1 VRILVFRGREY
12 VRSSLWFLPALFVL
26 GSIALWGVAGAV
38 DRHVEGHPPAA
49 FTGGADA
56 AQQLLSAIVTS
67 MIAFTGV
74 VFSITIVVLQLASG
88 QFSPRVLRTFLRDR
102 GTQSSLGI
110 FIATFVYALLV
121 LRDVRVPAPGEP
133 GNVPGLSVSIAVA
146 ILAVSLGVFVY
157 YIHHIAQSIRVAW
170 IVDAVADET
179 RAIIEHEFA
188 ADAADAGHDAPVPA
202 GPPAEVIAA
211 PRPGI
216 LLAVDKHA
224 LVRVAS
230 EADCV
235 LVLERAVGVFVAT
248 TTPLLSVHGS
258 TLAASQR
265 DDAVEAVVIGIERTM
280 EQDPAFGFRQLVDI
294 AVRGLS
300 PAVNDPT
307 TAVQCLD
314 QLHDFLQR
322 LVSRPFRSGKLV
334 DGGGTLRL
342 VVPAPSWEDF
352 LDLAFDEIRHYG
364 AGSIQVVRRIR
375 AAVEDLAAA
384 APPDRLRAIERHARL
399 LDQAIERDFPDPE
412 MRELARRSDHQG
424 LGSTVTG

>member
-1 VRILVFRGREY
+1 
-12 VRSSLWFLPALFVL
+12 
-26 GSIALWGVAGAV
+26 
-38 DRHVEGHPPAA
+38 
-49 FTGGADA
+49 
-56 AQQLLSAIVTS
+56 
-67 MIAFTGV
+67 
-74 VFSITIVVLQLASG
+74 
-88 QFSPRVLRTFLRDR
+88 
-102 GTQSSLGI
+102 
-110 FIATFVYALLV
+110 V
-121 LRDVRVPAPGEP
+121 LRDVRVPGPGEP
-133 GNVPGLSVSIAVA
+133 GNVPGLSVSMAVA

-202 GPPAEVIAA
+202 GPPTEVIAA
-211 PRPGI
+211 PGPGI

-224 LVRVAS
+224 LVRVARA
-230 EADCV
+230 ADCV
-235 LVLERAVGVFVAT
+235 LVLERAVGDFVAT

-258 TLAASQR
+258 TLAAPQR
-265 DDAVEAVVIGIERTM
+265 GDAVEAVVIGIERTM
-280 EQDPAFGFRQLVDI
+280 EQDAAFGFRQIVDI

-300 PAVNDPT
+300 TAVNDPT

-375 AAVEDLAAA
+375 AALEDLAAA
-384 APPDRLRAIERHARL
+384 APPERLRAIERHARL
-399 LDQAIERDFPDPE
+399 LDEAIERDFLDPE